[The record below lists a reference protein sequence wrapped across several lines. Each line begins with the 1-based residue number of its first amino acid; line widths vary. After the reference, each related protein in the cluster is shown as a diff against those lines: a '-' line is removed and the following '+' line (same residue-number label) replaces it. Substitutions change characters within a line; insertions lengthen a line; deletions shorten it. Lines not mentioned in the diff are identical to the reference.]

1 MKVAYLIL
9 ISAQWNVAV
18 APTRDWVLI
27 MMAENM
33 VLKAV
38 IFKGR
43 CDPAAYAGTIT
54 FISYTAPGISLPS
67 NLHQ

>member
-9 ISAQWNVAV
+9 ISAQWNVAA

-54 FISYTAPGISLPS
+54 FIS
-67 NLHQ
+67 